1 MSGISH
7 RPTLTRPYAHL
18 SLEQLKQQW
27 EQIAGN
33 NSPEEPSI
41 AAEIRIREIEDNI
54 STIGKAIEKPHWT
67 VVPIYL
73 ISLIALIV
81 SLAAYFLPQQS
92 VGRDVQ
98 SSANH
103 HESEKESVSSSLTLT
118 ESSQKSKP
126 VSH

>member
-7 RPTLTRPYAHL
+7 RRTLTRPYAHL

-27 EQIAGN
+27 EQIAGK

-41 AAEIRIREIEDNI
+41 TAEIRIREIEDNI
-54 STIGKAIEKPHWT
+54 STIGKAIEKPNWT

-81 SLAAYFLPQQS
+81 SLVAYFLPPQS
-92 VGRDVQ
+92 DGQDVQ

-103 HESEKESVSSSLTLT
+103 RESEKVSISSSPTLT
-118 ESSQKSKP
+118 ESLQKSKP